1 MSSDFSSTPVF
12 DSSDMLA
19 FWNQQRA
26 VAEKV
31 LAAFVQSKK
40 SYLDELQKAI
50 LARDPAAVRFSCHK
64 LTGSAATVRAGRVAQ
79 ISEQIRDAAIAH
91 DYDAA
96 DLDFI
101 RLQDAVADFLAA
113 IGQEFPAL
121 QERIKSEVQFG

>member
-1 MSSDFSSTPVF
+1 MASDFSSTPVF

-50 LARDPAAVRFSCHK
+50 LAR
-64 LTGSAATVRAGRVAQ
+64 LLGVA
-79 ISEQIRDAAIAH
+79 
-91 DYDAA
+91 
-96 DLDFI
+96 
-101 RLQDAVADFLAA
+101 
-113 IGQEFPAL
+113 
-121 QERIKSEVQFG
+121 